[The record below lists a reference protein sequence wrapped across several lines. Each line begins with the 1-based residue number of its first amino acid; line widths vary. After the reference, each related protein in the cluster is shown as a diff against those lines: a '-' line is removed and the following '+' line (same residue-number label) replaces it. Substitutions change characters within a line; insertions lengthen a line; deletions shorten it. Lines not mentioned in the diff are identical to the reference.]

1 MFSNSKISN
10 IIGKLKGIILENKLK
25 IYLIILIS
33 AVIFPIITDNQYYIY
48 IGVLTLMYMILAS
61 SLNIIVGYTYQYLI
75 GFAGFFAIGAYTTAI
90 ITTSY
95 EVNFI
100 FVFLISGIIASIF
113 ALLLGIP
120 TSRLGGIF
128 FAFATL
134 GFGEIIRLIIINWDT
149 LTRGTFGIPGIPR
162 PKLFNFIINT
172 NTNFYY
178 FALLILLVQL
188 FISYRVINSRVG
200 RAWLSL
206 KENSE
211 AAKAMGI
218 KIAKYRVLN
227 LMYGTFWAG
236 MGGAF
241 FAYFTQYVS
250 PDTFVLD
257 EGFRIFA
264 MVLVGGMGT
273 LIGPIAGSGLLTI
286 LPELVREFARYQ
298 LIIYGIAILLIIHY
312 RPQGLFGAK
321 ELAQAKVEE
330 KK

>member
-10 IIGKLKGIILENKLK
+10 IIGNLKGIILENKLK
-25 IYLIILIS
+25 IYLIILIL
-33 AVIFPIITDNQYYIY
+33 ALIFPFITNNQYYIY

-75 GFAGFFAIGAYTTAI
+75 GFAGFFAIGSYTTAI
-90 ITTSY
+90 ITTSFK
-95 EVNFI
+95 VNFI
-100 FVFLISGIIASIF
+100 FVFLISGIIAS
-113 ALLLGIP
+113 
-120 TSRLGGIF
+120 F

-172 NTNFYY
+172 NTNFYF

-236 MGGAF
+236 IGGAF
-241 FAYFTQYVS
+241 YAYFTQYVS

-298 LIIYGIAILLIIHY
+298 LIIYGVAILLIIHY

-321 ELAQAKVEE
+321 ELAQAKVKDE
-330 KK
+330 K